1 MILLVLNCGSSS
13 LKFQLLELV
22 VPVPAAGA
30 AAGEPPA
37 AGSASPLWLARGA
50 VERLGGAAECTFFA
64 AGGAEARRVAEV
76 PDHAAALRLA
86 LDWIAASA
94 PEAGGRI
101 AAVGHRVVHGGERF
115 SAPTFIDDEVLAEI
129 DALSELAPLHNPA
142 CAAGIR
148 AARAAL
154 GAGLPMVAVFDTAYY
169 RTLPE
174 HAAVYALPFEWTER
188 HAVRRYGFH
197 GIAHQQVA
205 RRAAAL
211 CGRPVEEA
219 AVVTLHLGNGCSAT
233 ATRAGQAM
241 DTSMGFT
248 PLEGLVM
255 GTRAGD
261 LDPALVPYLMRKEGL
276 TADEIEHRLNRRSG
290 LLGVSGR
297 SNDMRDLLAAA
308 AGGDPR
314 ARLAVDLFCHRARK
328 YLGAYLAALGGA
340 DAVAFSGGI
349 GERSPEVRA
358 RIAGGMEWCGLALDP
373 AANAAAAGVEA
384 CISAAGSRIRVFAIP
399 SDEESAIARET
410 ARLAA
415 ARGR

>member
-1 MILLVLNCGSSS
+1 MIVLVLNCGSSS
-13 LKFQLLELV
+13 LKFQLLETDRGV
-22 VPVPAAGA
+22 A
-30 AAGEPPA
+30 AATP
-37 AGSASPLWLARGA
+37 GSAAAPVAPQRLARGA
-50 VERLGGAAECTFFA
+50 VERLGAAAECAFSA
-64 AGGAEARRVAEV
+64 AGGAEARRVTAV

-86 LDWIAASA
+86 LEWIAEAA
-94 PEAGGRI
+94 PGAGQRI

-115 SAPTFIDDEVLAEI
+115 SAPTLLDADVLAAIE
-129 DALSELAPLHNPA
+129 ALTELAPLHNPA

-148 AARAAL
+148 AARSAL
-154 GAGLPMVAVFDTAYY
+154 GAALPMVAVFDTAYF
-169 RTLPE
+169 RTLPA
-174 HAAVYALPFEWTER
+174 HAAAYALPFEWTER

-211 CGRPVEEA
+211 CGRRVEEA

-233 ATRAGQAM
+233 ATRGGRAL

-255 GTRAGD
+255 GTRSGD

-276 TADEIEHRLNRRSG
+276 DAAEIERVLNRRSG

-297 SNDMRDLLAAA
+297 SNDMRDLLAATA
-308 AGGDPR
+308 AGDPR
-314 ARLAVDLFCHRARK
+314 AALAVDLFCHRARK

-349 GERSPEVRA
+349 GERSSEVRA
-358 RIAGGMEWCGLALDP
+358 RIAGGLEWCGLTLDP
-373 AANAAAAGVEA
+373 AANAAASGVEA
-384 CISAAGSRIRVFAIP
+384 RISAPGSRISAFAILC
-399 SDEESAIARET
+399 DEESAIARET
-410 ARLAA
+410 AALVGAEPH
-415 ARGR
+415 